1 MCKILFYLRNFGLDL
16 ILASSISG
24 LLLLVYA
31 KNFWIQVLTVGAL
44 HQIDSAALRSAASAW
59 HDEFAPLPK
68 PLLVVNIGGPTRNF
82 HIILSPLMFDTL
94 LYLTGYLLLNVVCS
108 ILCVFQHQLHLCE
121 INLLYVYMHLLL
133 FLSILHQHYHAYLFD
148 IGLFAL
154 KYIFTCRI

>member
-44 HQIDSAALRSAASAW
+44 HQIDSAPLCSAASTW

-68 PLLVVNIGGPTRNF
+68 PLLVVNIGGPTHNF
-82 HIILSPLMFDTL
+82 HIILSPLKFDTL

>member
-1 MCKILFYLRNFGLDL
+1 MRNFGLDL
-16 ILASSISG
+16 ILASSIYG

-82 HIILSPLMFDTL
+82 HIILSPLIFDTL
-94 LYLTGYLLLNVVCS
+94 FLNVVCS